1 MSEEKE
7 NQGATDCPQKE
18 KVNGGQAGDH
28 SQNAAGQVDSQ
39 VAGQGQD
46 VSGQVDSQLAGQG
59 QNVAGQSQNV
69 AGQKQTGKAQTSCAA
84 EIQKDPGRLAVLE
97 RIKEYEKK
105 GWWTKDVE
113 EDPPTIPLTPDKVDY
128 LNKKLSNK
136 ILTWFVNIGARRFIK
151 NLVKDGKMIIKEI
164 RGIENFEDV
173 EEQGVVIT
181 CNHFNPFDN
190 FAIHYALF
198 PYMYNRSGR
207 VLYKVI
213 REGNYTNFPG
223 IYGLF
228 FRHCNTLPLSA
239 NFSTMK
245 KFMEAVKVLLNRG
258 EKILVYA
265 EQGMWWNYRKP
276 RPLTVGA
283 FKFAAENRVPVL
295 PMFITMTDSDRI
307 GADGFPLQE
316 YTLHIM
322 PAIYPDPEASVKQ
335 NMTLL
340 RDKNYA
346 VWKDCYEKFY
356 GIPLVYETEESSVSG
371 AEKETSASAVS
382 SSAANISSKAA
393 GGSSSAANMS
403 SKAAGGSFTSGGQ
416 ASLSDGASAAVKSSA
431 NSGNSSSKAEAA
443 SSSAANMSSGS
454 ADGTSSSVESS
465 SKEI

>member
-7 NQGATDCPQKE
+7 KQGAADCPQKE
-18 KVNGGQAGDH
+18 KVNGGQAGGH
-28 SQNAAGQVDSQ
+28 SQNAADQA
-39 VAGQGQD
+39 AGP
-46 VSGQVDSQLAGQG
+46 VDSQLAGQG

-69 AGQKQTGKAQTSCAA
+69 AGRELTGKAQTSCAA

-356 GIPLVYETEESSVSG
+356 GIPLVYETEESSISG
-371 AEKETSASAVS
+371 AEKETSAEGA
-382 SSAANISSKAA
+382 
-393 GGSSSAANMS
+393 SSSAANMS

-416 ASLSDGASAAVKSSA
+416 ASLSDGVFAAVKSSA
-431 NSGNSSSKAEAA
+431 NSGNSSSKTEAA

-465 SKEI
+465 SKEV